1 MKQSVEEKIKQRR
14 LQILVHSCI
23 YYKYNENIIS
33 DAKWNEWAKELVEL
47 QKQYPKESKLTIYAK
62 DFQDFDGSTGF
73 NLPIHDDNIQRV
85 ANILLNNRK
94 SKTIVNKSVKKK
106 TSKSKISSRR
116 LF

>member
-1 MKQSVEEKIKQRR
+1 MQTIQEKIQQRR

-23 YYKYNENIIS
+23 YYEYDTNIVT

-47 QKQYPKESKLTIYAK
+47 QKRYPKESKLVIYAK

-85 ANILLNNRK
+85 ANILLNNRT
-94 SKTIVNKSVKKK
+94 SKTIVNKPVKKN
-106 TSKSKISSRR
+106 TSKSKTLSRR